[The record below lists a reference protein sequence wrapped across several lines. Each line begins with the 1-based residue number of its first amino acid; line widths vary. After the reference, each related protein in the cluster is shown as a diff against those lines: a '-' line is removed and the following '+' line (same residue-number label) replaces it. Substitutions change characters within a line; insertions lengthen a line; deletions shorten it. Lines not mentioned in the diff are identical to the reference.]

1 MHFIQQW
8 TQRLQQLRVA
18 ITALRDAAYN
28 DSRPVSIEQVQRW
41 IDSLRDATTLLE
53 WPDLGQGARRLHEHL
68 NELVAQTPYKT
79 PAQRRQDWS
88 ELLDKLNTFASAFA
102 DFAEYQPTHPNFR
115 LPIAS
120 GRGLPGKNWGERPV
134 IQIFSTDATDPAL
147 TPAVRSALHE
157 SGYTTQY
164 IDLAANSADLAKL
177 DQQPAPF
184 ARLLQT
190 TAAHPAPKV
199 AADILRQSRQQGI
212 TTVAYCDSEQRK
224 HHWMLLRAGASR
236 VLNGTVTAA
245 DYLRILDIFGG
256 HIITQPYQVLLVV
269 EDVLLRSVQASVLRA
284 AGMHVT
290 ALSTPEQVLSILDYY
305 RPDVILLDGD
315 SEAGFGLE
323 LGVILREHY
332 RPQRIPVICLLQ
344 TPLMTP
350 ALLSFRLTDLHIL
363 GKNAPLIHWLTTIRD
378 CAHHAHGA
386 WNLQRRL
393 QDTAYKREREHRA
406 MNAHALISASDRQGR
421 IIYANRLFCEVSGYR
436 PLELLGQN
444 HRIIKSNQ
452 HPPEFFQEMWTQIAR
467 GEIWQGE
474 ICNQRKDGEL
484 YWVQTTI
491 VPFVNERGIPYQYVA
506 IRTNITQVKAIEAS
520 LRQQHEA
527 LAESQHWLEEA
538 QSLAHIGHWRVD
550 PRYDAIYWSDE
561 VFRIFGHSPGS
572 IQPSE
577 QVFEQALHPEDRPI
591 VNAYYEEVEAHGG
604 TIDLE
609 YRILRPD
616 GQIRYIHE
624 LGEAGI
630 DPETRELSIH
640 GTVQDITERVRTEQM
655 LIAARDE
662 ADRANQA
669 KSEFL
674 SSISHE
680 LRTPMNAILGFAQ
693 LIECDPEIQPVQRE
707 NAQEILRAGHHLLG
721 LINQVLDLARVESG
735 TIKINLEPVELDW
748 VLDECLS
755 LVESLAQ
762 RYNITVKAD
771 EMAPAVV
778 YADRL
783 RLKQAILNVLSN
795 AIKYNR
801 PGGEVH
807 LRSSHS
813 ADGQRL
819 YLHITDSGIG
829 IPRERFADVFE
840 PFNRLDWENSAVE
853 GTGIGLPLTL
863 KLLELM
869 GGDIQMDSV
878 VGQGSTFT
886 LDLPIALATEA
897 LPARTIEQPLVD
909 SLAPENLQQTHTLL
923 YIEDNPSNMRLMA
936 QILEKH
942 TRLRLLT
949 AYTAEQGLTLALTQR
964 PQLILTDLHLP
975 DMPGDQLLK
984 ALKSKALTRDI
995 PVIAITADALSQ
1007 VIDAEQ
1013 AFGFAA
1019 ALTKPIEL
1027 RALMELLHHYLPS
1040 K

>member
-1 MHFIQQW
+1 
-8 TQRLQQLRVA
+8 
-18 ITALRDAAYN
+18 
-28 DSRPVSIEQVQRW
+28 
-41 IDSLRDATTLLE
+41 
-53 WPDLGQGARRLHEHL
+53 
-68 NELVAQTPYKT
+68 
-79 PAQRRQDWS
+79 
-88 ELLDKLNTFASAFA
+88 
-102 DFAEYQPTHPNFR
+102 
-115 LPIAS
+115 
-120 GRGLPGKNWGERPV
+120 
-134 IQIFSTDATDPAL
+134 
-147 TPAVRSALHE
+147 
-157 SGYTTQY
+157 
-164 IDLAANSADLAKL
+164 
-177 DQQPAPF
+177 
-184 ARLLQT
+184 
-190 TAAHPAPKV
+190 
-199 AADILRQSRQQGI
+199 
-212 TTVAYCDSEQRK
+212 
-224 HHWMLLRAGASR
+224 MLLRAGASR
-236 VLNGTVTAA
+236 VLSGTVTAA
-245 DYLRILDIFGG
+245 DYLHILDIFGG
-256 HIITQPYQVLLVV
+256 HIAAQPYQVLLVV

-284 AGMHVT
+284 SGMHVT

-305 RPDVILLDGD
+305 RPDVILVDGD
-315 SEAGFGLE
+315 SETGFGLE

-350 ALLSFRLTDLHIL
+350 SLLSFRLTDLHVL

-421 IIYANRLFCEVSGYR
+421 IIYANRLFCEISGYR

-444 HRIIKSNQ
+444 HRIIKSKQ
-452 HPPEFFQEMWTQIAR
+452 HPPAFFQQMWTQIAR
-467 GEIWQGE
+467 GDIWQGE
-474 ICNQRKDGEL
+474 ICNQRKDGTL

-506 IRTNITQVKAIEAS
+506 IRTNITHVKTIEAS
-520 LRQQHEA
+520 LRHQHAA
-527 LAESQHWLEEA
+527 LEENQHWLEEA

-550 PRYDAIYWSDE
+550 PRYDDIYWSDE
-561 VFRIFGHSPGS
+561 IFRIFGYTPGS
-572 IQPSE
+572 IRPS
-577 QVFEQALHPEDRPI
+577 QKIFEQALHPEDRPI
-591 VNAYYEEVEAHGG
+591 VTAYYQEIKTHGG

-609 YRILRPD
+609 YRILRPE
-616 GQIRYIHE
+616 GQIRYVHE
-624 LGEAGI
+624 LGEARI
-630 DPETRELSIH
+630 VPETRQLTIH

-662 ADRANQA
+662 ANHANQA

-693 LIECDPEIQPVQRE
+693 LIECDPEIQPEQRE

-735 TIKINLEPVELDW
+735 TIKVNLEPVELDW

-755 LVESLAQ
+755 LVTSLAQ
-762 RYNITVKAD
+762 RYNIAIKTDGIAR
-771 EMAPAVV
+771 AVV

-801 PGGEVH
+801 SGGEVH
-807 LRSSHS
+807 LHLSYSD
-813 ADGQRL
+813 DGQRL
-819 YLHITDSGIG
+819 YLHITDTGIG
-829 IPRERFADVFE
+829 IPSERFADVFE

-869 GGDIQMDSV
+869 GGDMQLDSV

-886 LDLPIALATEA
+886 LDLPKALATDPQ
-897 LPARTIEQPLVD
+897 LTQVIEKPLVEHP
-909 SLAPENLQQTHTLL
+909 APENLQKAHTVL
-923 YIEDNPSNMRLMA
+923 YIEDNASNMRLMT

-949 AYTAEQGLTLALTQR
+949 AYTAEQGLTLALTQK
-964 PQLILTDLHLP
+964 PQLILTDIHLP
-975 DMPGDQLLK
+975 DMNGDQLLK
-984 ALKSKALTRDI
+984 ALKSKTLTRDI

-1019 ALTKPIEL
+1019 AITKPIEL
-1027 RALMELLHHYLPS
+1027 QTLMDVLRQHLPS
-1040 K
+1040 R